1 MKNYRL
7 PVLSITLICSLF
19 LIQQIKSNNIGDITK
34 FVKGF
39 VKNPLKVGS
48 ILPCSSYVGEEI
60 IKYYKKETMN
70 HYEQPIHI
78 IEVGAGTGSLTEVI
92 VKYLRPI
99 DHLDIIEISPD
110 FCSILQEKFGK
121 YPNVS
126 IHCNSIT
133 EWQPNYQYDFIICTL
148 PFVSFEK
155 SFMNK
160 VIDHLLHLIKTD
172 GIFSY
177 VSFAG
182 IAQLKKPFLK
192 GQAQNDH
199 KEKMSRL
206 KKLRDHYQIDSK
218 TILQNC
224 PPIRVY
230 HLLIL

>member
-1 MKNYRL
+1 MKNYRS
-7 PVLSITLICSLF
+7 PVLFIPLIATLF
-19 LIQQIKSNNIGDITK
+19 LTHQIKSNNIGDITK

-39 VKNPLKVGS
+39 VKNPFKVGS

-60 IKYYKKETMN
+60 IKYYKKQIMS
-70 HYEQPIHI
+70 HHEQPIHI
-78 IEVGAGTGSLTEVI
+78 LEVGAGTGSLTEVI
-92 VKYLRPI
+92 VKYLRHS

-110 FCSILQEKFGK
+110 FCTILQEKFGN
-121 YPNVS
+121 YQNVS

-133 EWQPNYQYDFIICTL
+133 EWQPSYQYDFIICTL

-160 VIDHLLHLIKTD
+160 VIDHLLNIIKSG

-182 IAQLKKPFLK
+182 IANLKKPFLK
-192 GQAQNDH
+192 KQAQNDH

-206 KKLRDHYQIDSK
+206 KKLRELYQIDSK

-230 HLLIL
+230 HLLIN